1 VASTSAREASVGARG
16 PGLSAVPVFVV
27 GANFRSAPLE
37 LLERLSIDA
46 ERRPKALTGLVD
58 LEHVH
63 EVVVVSTCNRV
74 EVYTAI
80 SRFHGA
86 AGDVRRFLADF
97 SGLAPEAFAG
107 HLYDWYEERAVR
119 HLFGVAAGVD
129 SMVVGEAQ
137 ILGQVREAF
146 AAAQAERTVGP
157 VLSALFTRAIKVGRR
172 ARNQTGIGAGQR
184 STVSVGLR
192 VAAGQLGDLAGRR
205 VLLVGAGGLARLA
218 GQAIREAGAGELVVA
233 NRTPAA
239 GTALARALG
248 GRAVPLDGVA
258 DELAA
263 ADLVIAATA
272 GTTPT
277 VTAAA
282 VAAALD
288 RRAEGSGRRGPGNPE
303 GVPRLVGEPFQR
315 GAPVD
320 RAGPLVVLDLGV
332 PRDVEPEVRELPG
345 VVLADLDA
353 LRAVLETDE
362 GPRREVERVR
372 ALIAEETAAF
382 MGGQREARLSP
393 TIRALRARAEQVR
406 QQELAKAATRLAGLD
421 DRQRA
426 AVEAVT
432 RGLVNKLLHDPMVR
446 GKALAARPDGDR
458 YVAALRQLYHLDPDP
473 ADDDRR

>member
-1 VASTSAREASVGARG
+1 
-16 PGLSAVPVFVV
+16 VPVFVV

-37 LLERLSIDA
+37 LLERLAIDP
-46 ERRPKALTGLVD
+46 ERRPKALAALCD

-63 EVVVVSTCNRV
+63 EAVVVSTCNRV
-74 EVYTAI
+74 EVYTAV

-86 AGDVRRFLADF
+86 AGDVRRFLADLH
-97 SGLAPEAFAG
+97 GLALEEFAPY
-107 HLYDWYEERAVR
+107 LYDYYEERAVQ
-119 HLFGVAAGVD
+119 HLFSVAAGVD

-157 VLSALFTRAIKVGRR
+157 ALSALFAQAIRVGRR
-172 ARNQTGIGAGQR
+172 ARSQTGIGAGQR

-192 VAAGQLGDLAGRR
+192 VAAGQLGGLAGRR

-218 GQAIREAGAGELVVA
+218 GRAVREAGAGGLVVA
-233 NRTPAA
+233 NRTPATGA
-239 GTALARALG
+239 ALARELG
-248 GRAVPLDGVA
+248 GRAVPLEGVG

-272 GTTPT
+272 GTTLT

-288 RRAEGSGRRGPGNPE
+288 RRE
-303 GVPRLVGEPFQR
+303 
-315 GAPVD
+315 D
-320 RAGPLVVLDLGV
+320 RGPLVVLDLGV
-332 PRDVEPEVRELPG
+332 PRDVEPEVRGLPG
-345 VVLADLDA
+345 VVLADLDG

-372 ALIAEETAAF
+372 ALISQETTAYLS
-382 MGGQREARLSP
+382 GQREARLVP

-406 QQELAKAATRLAGLD
+406 QQELAKASTRLAGLD
-421 DRQRA
+421 ERQRA

-446 GKALAARPDGDR
+446 GKTLAARPDGDL
-458 YVAALRQLYHLDPDP
+458 YVAALRQLYGLDPQP
-473 ADDDRR
+473 GEADER

>member
-1 VASTSAREASVGARG
+1 M
-16 PGLSAVPVFVV
+16 PVFVV

-37 LLERLSIDA
+37 LLERLAIDA
-46 ERRPKALTGLVD
+46 ERRPKALAGLLD
-58 LEHVH
+58 LEDVH
-63 EVVVVSTCNRV
+63 EAVVVSTCNRV

-97 SGLAPEAFAG
+97 SGLALEEFAS

-146 AAAQAERTVGP
+146 TAAQAERTVGP

-218 GQAIREAGAGELVVA
+218 GRAVREAGAGELVVA
-233 NRTPAA
+233 NRTPATGA
-239 GTALARALG
+239 ALARALG
-248 GRAVPLDGVA
+248 GQAVPLEGVA
-258 DELAA
+258 GELAA

-288 RRAEGSGRRGPGNPE
+288 RRAGPQGERRT
-303 GVPRLVGEPFQR
+303 
-315 GAPVD
+315 
-320 RAGPLVVLDLGV
+320 LVVLDLGV

-372 ALIAEETAAF
+372 TLIAEETAAF
-382 MGGQREARLSP
+382 MGDQREVRLTP

-446 GKALAARPDGDR
+446 GKALAARPDGDL
-458 YVAALRQLYHLDPDP
+458 YVAALRQLFHLDLDP

>member
-1 VASTSAREASVGARG
+1 
-16 PGLSAVPVFVV
+16 VPVFVV

-37 LLERLSIDA
+37 LLERLAVDA
-46 ERRPKALTGLVD
+46 ERRPKALAGLLD

-63 EVVVVSTCNRV
+63 EAVVVSTCNRV

-97 SGLAPEAFAG
+97 HGLALGEFAG

-137 ILGQVREAF
+137 ILGQVRESF
-146 AAAQAERTVGP
+146 TAAQAERTVGP
-157 VLSALFTRAIKVGRR
+157 VLSALFTRAIKVGKR
-172 ARNQTGIGAGQR
+172 ARSETGIGAGQR

-218 GQAIREAGAGELVVA
+218 GQAVRAAGAGELVVA
-233 NRTPAA
+233 NRTPATGA
-239 GTALARALG
+239 TLARELG
-248 GRAVPLDGVA
+248 GRAVPLERVGE
-258 DELAA
+258 ELAA
-263 ADLVIAATA
+263 ADLVVAATA
-272 GTTPT
+272 GATPT
-277 VTAAA
+277 VTATA
-282 VAAALD
+282 VAATLD
-288 RRAEGSGRRGPGNPE
+288 RRPEGSGE
-303 GVPRLVGEPFQR
+303 SHR
-315 GAPVD
+315 GAPVG
-320 RAGPLVVLDLGV
+320 RTGPLVVLDLGV
-332 PRDVEPEVRELPG
+332 PRDVEPEVRDLPG

-382 MGGQREARLSP
+382 MSGQREARLTP
-393 TIRALRARAEQVR
+393 TIRVLRARAEQVR

-446 GKALAARPDGDR
+446 GKALAARADGDL

>member
-1 VASTSAREASVGARG
+1 M
-16 PGLSAVPVFVV
+16 PVFVV

-37 LLERLSIDA
+37 LLERLAIDA
-46 ERRPKALTGLVD
+46 ERRPKALAGLLD

-63 EVVVVSTCNRV
+63 EAVVVSTCNRV

-97 SGLAPEAFAG
+97 SGLALEEFAG
-107 HLYDWYEERAVR
+107 HLYDWYDERAVR

-146 AAAQAERTVGP
+146 AAAQAGRTVGP
-157 VLSALFTRAIKVGRR
+157 VLSALFTTAIKVGRR

-192 VAAGQLGDLAGRR
+192 VASGQLGDLAGRR

-218 GQAIREAGAGELVVA
+218 GRAVREAGAGELVVA
-233 NRTPAA
+233 NRTPATGA
-239 GTALARALG
+239 ALARELG
-248 GRAVPLDGVA
+248 GRAVPLEGVA
-258 DELAA
+258 GELAA

-282 VAAALD
+282 VAAAMD
-288 RRAEGSGRRGPGNPE
+288 G
-303 GVPRLVGEPFQR
+303 
-315 GAPVD
+315 
-320 RAGPLVVLDLGV
+320 RAGPQGERRPLVVLDLGV

-372 ALIAEETAAF
+372 ALIAEETAGF
-382 MGGQREARLSP
+382 MGGQREARLTP

-406 QQELAKAATRLAGLD
+406 QRELAKAATRLAGLD

-446 GKALAARPDGDR
+446 GKALAARPDGDL
-458 YVAALRQLYHLDPDP
+458 YVAALRQLYHLDPEP

>member
-1 VASTSAREASVGARG
+1 
-16 PGLSAVPVFVV
+16 VPVFVV

-37 LLERLSIDA
+37 LLERLAIDA
-46 ERRPKALTGLVD
+46 ERRPKALAGLLD

-63 EVVVVSTCNRV
+63 EAVVVSTCNRV

-97 SGLAPEAFAG
+97 SGLALEEFAG

-146 AAAQAERTVGP
+146 TAAQAERTVGP

-218 GQAIREAGAGELVVA
+218 GRAVREAGAGELVVA
-233 NRTPAA
+233 NRTPATGA
-239 GTALARALG
+239 ALARALG
-248 GRAVPLDGVA
+248 GRAVPLEGVA
-258 DELAA
+258 GELAA

-288 RRAEGSGRRGPGNPE
+288 G
-303 GVPRLVGEPFQR
+303 
-315 GAPVD
+315 
-320 RAGPLVVLDLGV
+320 RAGPQGERRPLVVLDLGV

-372 ALIAEETAAF
+372 ALIAEETAGF
-382 MGGQREARLSP
+382 MGGQREARLTP

-406 QQELAKAATRLAGLD
+406 QQELARAATRLAGLD

-446 GKALAARPDGDR
+446 GKALAARPDGDL
-458 YVAALRQLYHLDPDP
+458 YVAALRQLYHLDPEP

>member
-1 VASTSAREASVGARG
+1 M
-16 PGLSAVPVFVV
+16 PVFVV

-37 LLERLSIDA
+37 LLERLSIDT
-46 ERRPKALTGLVD
+46 ERRPKALAGLLD
-58 LEHVH
+58 QEHVH
-63 EVVVVSTCNRV
+63 EAVVVSTCNRV
-74 EVYTAI
+74 EIYTAI

-86 AGDVRRFLADF
+86 AGEVRSFLANF
-97 SGLAPEAFAG
+97 SGLALGEFAG
-107 HLYDWYEERAVR
+107 YLYDWYEERAVR

-146 AAAQAERTVGP
+146 AAAQAERTVGS

-172 ARNQTGIGAGQR
+172 ARSQTGIGAGQR

-218 GQAIREAGAGELVVA
+218 GQAVRESGAGELVVA
-233 NRTPAA
+233 NRTPATGA
-239 GTALARALG
+239 ALARALG
-248 GRAVPLDGVA
+248 GRAVPLEGVA

-263 ADLVIAATA
+263 ADLMVAATA

-277 VTAAA
+277 VTTAT
-282 VAAALD
+282 VAEALG
-288 RRAEGSGRRGPGNPE
+288 RRARAEAETERTGPPGPPGSPGPGSPTR
-303 GVPRLVGEPFQR
+303 PT
-315 GAPVD
+315 
-320 RAGPLVVLDLGV
+320 PLVVLDLGV
-332 PRDVEPEVRELPG
+332 PRDVEPEVRGLPG

-362 GPRREVERVR
+362 EPRREVERVR
-372 ALIAEETAAF
+372 ALIAQETAAYL
-382 MGGQREARLSP
+382 GGQREARLAP
-393 TIRALRARAEQVR
+393 TIRALRARAERVR
-406 QQELAKAATRLAGLD
+406 QQELAKASARLAGLD
-421 DRQRA
+421 ERQRA

-446 GKALAARPDGDR
+446 GKTLAARPDGDL
-458 YVAALRQLYHLDPDP
+458 YVAALRELYGLDPSP

>member
-1 VASTSAREASVGARG
+1 
-16 PGLSAVPVFVV
+16 VPVFVV

-37 LLERLSIDA
+37 LLERLAIDA
-46 ERRPKALTGLVD
+46 ERRPKVLAALLD

-63 EVVVVSTCNRV
+63 EAVVVSTCNRV

-86 AGDVRRFLADF
+86 AGDVRRFLADMA
-97 SGLAPEAFAG
+97 GLPLEELAP
-107 HLYDWYEERAVR
+107 HLYDYYEERAVQ
-119 HLFGVAAGVD
+119 HLFSVAAGVD

-146 AAAQAERTVGP
+146 AAAQAERTVGSA
-157 VLSALFTRAIKVGRR
+157 LSALFGQAIKVGRR
-172 ARNQTGIGAGQR
+172 ARSQTGIGAGQR

-192 VAAGQLGDLAGRR
+192 VAAGQLDGLAGRR

-218 GQAIREAGAGELVVA
+218 GRAVREAGAGELVVA
-233 NRTPAA
+233 NRTPATGA
-239 GTALARALG
+239 ALARALG
-248 GRAVPLDGVA
+248 GRAVPLEGVA

-288 RRAEGSGRRGPGNPE
+288 RRAGPQGERRT
-303 GVPRLVGEPFQR
+303 
-315 GAPVD
+315 
-320 RAGPLVVLDLGV
+320 LVVLDLGV

-382 MGGQREARLSP
+382 MGGQREARLTP

-446 GKALAARPDGDR
+446 GKALAARPDGDL